1 MVSKEEAIE
10 MLASRLKTTPAS
22 GIAINDHSI
31 CFQGDWGMYSP
42 LAGINKATVDFA
54 TLNVS
59 EAEVKY
65 TVYMGKNVLA
75 HLIMMGFAL
84 LATKPDRWELVVGI
98 SLAVM
103 LVMAINHV
111 IALLRFDSFL
121 EKAFVL

>member
-1 MVSKEEAIE
+1 
-10 MLASRLKTTPAS
+10 
-22 GIAINDHSI
+22 
-31 CFQGDWGMYSP
+31 MYSP
-42 LAGINKATVDFA
+42 LAVINKATVDFA